1 VRRFLL
7 NNPFEEKF
15 EATYSMEEFEKMRE
29 EAREANEKAA
39 IHDFGLHL
47 ADLLGDLWSEEKGY
61 GEACS
66 ARKFLG
72 YEKGNDPH
80 QKK

>member
-7 NNPFEEKF
+7 TNPFEEKI
-15 EATYSMEEFEKMRE
+15 EATYSKEKFEKMRE

-47 ADLLGDLWSEEKGY
+47 ADLLGDLWSEERGY
-61 GEACS
+61 GEASS
-66 ARKFLG
+66 ARKFHG
-72 YEKGNDPH
+72 YEKGNNPL